1 MAKNINAGTW
11 HLLLGIAKGQF
22 DNLLDFFKD
31 SPDEEIATAAYE
43 RICAID
49 TLLEQEMRLID
60 KKWNLDV
67 PAHFKLSRQ
76 MLDGVEWVSKRGE
89 EFNVAIEKYGWHIIE
104 HRTKW
109 TIEDNCISYKGE
121 VGIHFNDVDY
131 GIKFAISRRILLH
144 QNGEFSSVYN
154 TIHIGYEP
162 RPFVSIQSSL
172 TGDIPDTETLVAT
185 FDARFRKSKLNEKKD
200 ED

>member
-1 MAKNINAGTW
+1 MKNINAGTW

-31 SPDEEIATAAYE
+31 SPDEEIAKAAHE
-43 RICAID
+43 RIGTIN
-49 TLLEQEMRLID
+49 TLWQQEKHLID
-60 KKWNLDV
+60 KKWQFDI
-67 PAHFKLSRQ
+67 PAHFKLSSEL
-76 MLDGVEWVSKRGE
+76 LDGIEWVSKRGE

-121 VGIHFNDVDY
+121 IGIHFNGSEHCVR
-131 GIKFAISRRILLH
+131 FAIRNFILLH
-144 QNGEFSSVYN
+144 QNGKFSSDYY

-162 RPFVSIQSSL
+162 RPFVSIQSSW

-185 FDARFRKSKLNEKKD
+185 FDVRFRKSKLNEKKD